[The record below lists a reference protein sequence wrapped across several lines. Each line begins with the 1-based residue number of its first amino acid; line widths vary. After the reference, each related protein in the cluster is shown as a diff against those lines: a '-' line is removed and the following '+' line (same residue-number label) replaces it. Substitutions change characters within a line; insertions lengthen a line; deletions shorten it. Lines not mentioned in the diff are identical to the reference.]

1 MEVKYTQNFLNKLE
15 DIFAES
21 DYILRYEKGN
31 FNSGYCLLKETKI
44 AIINKYFPL
53 EGKVNSLIEIL
64 KQITLDDAKMSDKN
78 KKFYQEIT
86 TPLVA
91 PSTPPTPPEEEL
103 SQPEEEQPAS

>member
-53 EGKVNSLIEIL
+53 EGKINSLIEIIR
-64 KQITLDDAKMSDKN
+64 QIELSEVKMSEKN
-78 KKFYQEIT
+78 VKLYHDII
-86 TPLVA
+86 A
-91 PSTPPTPPEEEL
+91 P
-103 SQPEEEQPAS
+103 AK

>member
-1 MEVKYTQNFLNKLE
+1 MEIKYTQNFLNKLE
-15 DIFAES
+15 DVFAES

-78 KKFYQEIT
+78 KKFYQDIT
-86 TPLVA
+86 APLIA
-91 PSTPPTPPEEEL
+91 PSTPPTVAEEEPSSVPPEE
-103 SQPEEEQPAS
+103 PTA